1 MNTAARHGPAPS
13 PAAWLAE
20 HHGLRVAASRCVA
33 RLDCEIHRLRLAAGR
48 DRTGDLAL
56 RIYPARIVDATAIAD
71 EVTWLAA
78 LGDAGLHVPAP
89 RLGLDG
95 QFVHRWP
102 DSRLAVVLS
111 WVDGRLL
118 DKALRPQ
125 HFARVGRLA
134 GAMHKVAE
142 ALLAQ
147 GRIAGTRPG
156 DAPDLAAWAEGRRA
170 PHPALPATAQH
181 RAEAAARRLT
191 VELAAFPRDRS
202 TWGFIHSDLHLWNLL
217 FKGHGDQAVA
227 GAIDFSECG
236 LGHHAQD
243 LASVLHWVKHPV
255 VGNHDHRPLYPR
267 HSAALLEGYAAVRPL
282 PQDVERQID
291 AYIELR
297 MINAIEWVLDTW
309 PSVDE
314 RPWGRAFL
322 QRAGEFFSD

>member
-1 MNTAARHGPAPS
+1 MNTAARHGPVPS

-20 HHGLRVAASRCVA
+20 HHGLRIATSRCVA
-33 RLDCEIHRLRLAAGR
+33 RLDCEIHRLRPAGTAA
-48 DRTGDLAL
+48 DLAL
-56 RIYPARIVDATAIAD
+56 RIYPARIVDPTAIAD
-71 EVTWLAA
+71 EVAWLAA
-78 LGDAGLHVPAP
+78 LGEGGLHVPTP
-89 RLGLDG
+89 RPGLDG
-95 QFVHRWP
+95 RYVHRWP
-102 DSRLAVVLS
+102 DGRLAVVLS

-118 DKALRPQ
+118 DKSLRPR
-125 HFARVGRLA
+125 HFHRVGRLA
-134 GAMHKVAE
+134 GTMHKVAE
-142 ALLAQ
+142 DLLAQ

-156 DAPDLAAWAEGRRA
+156 DAPDLAAWAEGRRTR
-170 PHPALPATAQH
+170 HPALPATAQA

-191 VELAAFPRDRS
+191 AELASFPRDAT

-217 FKGHGDQAVA
+217 FKGQGDQAVA

-255 VGNHDHRPLYPR
+255 VGNHDHRPLYAR
-267 HSAALLEGYAAVRPL
+267 HRDALLDGYAAERPL
-282 PQDVERQID
+282 PAGAERQID

-297 MINAIEWVLDTW
+297 MLNAIEWVLDCW

-322 QRAGEFFSD
+322 QRAGEFFADD